1 MKRRATTT
9 EIILGLLL
17 VANIIFSFY
26 LYRVTTDQ
34 EARIKALER
43 NDAIT
48 QQVDKLQQKVDELK
62 KKAEELQNK
71 AKGLF

>member
-1 MKRRATTT
+1 MKRRATSI

-17 VANIIFSFY
+17 IANIIFSFY
-26 LYRVTTDQ
+26 LYRVVTDQ
-34 EARIKALER
+34 RARIEALER

-62 KKAEELQNK
+62 AKAEELQTK